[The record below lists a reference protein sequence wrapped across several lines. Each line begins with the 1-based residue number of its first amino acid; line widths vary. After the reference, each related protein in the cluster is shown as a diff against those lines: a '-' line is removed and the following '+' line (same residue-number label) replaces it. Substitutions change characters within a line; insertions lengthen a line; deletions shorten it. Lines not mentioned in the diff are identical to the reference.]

1 MNWNSTY
8 STPFQRRCTK
18 ACGFLICST
27 TFFSESITSGGCSFA
42 GQFLCCWIHFS
53 VKIPTPLLWLTPY
66 LVLLV
71 SSLLHS
77 FDFTRDLLDS
87 SCFSNRIQW
96 VRNVKCY
103 NVNLRVRYEL
113 TYSEFVFLAW
123 PHQGCLVLLSSW
135 PTQSFYFYF
144 KSVTDIKHRTIL
156 LLLD

>member
-1 MNWNSTY
+1 M
-8 STPFQRRCTK
+8 
-18 ACGFLICST
+18 GFWYAQQLSLASLLQVEGAALLVN
-27 TFFSESITSGGCSFA
+27 FFV
-42 GQFLCCWIHFS
+42 CCWIHFS